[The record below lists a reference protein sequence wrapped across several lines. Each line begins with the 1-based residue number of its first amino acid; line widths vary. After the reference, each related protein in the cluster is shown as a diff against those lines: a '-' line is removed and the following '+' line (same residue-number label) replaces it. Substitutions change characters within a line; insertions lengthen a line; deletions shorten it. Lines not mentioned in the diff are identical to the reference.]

1 MVGDVKMVETLDPTF
16 PHRHTETT
24 INEQIPFV
32 RSPEPSWEVST
43 PWASMKLVTS
53 KPVGKYTLTI
63 IPILG
68 TVPYDRSWVIIC
80 YL

>member
-32 RSPEPSWEVST
+32 RSPEPS
-43 PWASMKLVTS
+43 
-53 KPVGKYTLTI
+53 
-63 IPILG
+63 
-68 TVPYDRSWVIIC
+68 
-80 YL
+80 